1 MLESYSINKTF
12 MASYSINRTLV
23 NLISREFRQDRKLTE
38 GQGYGCLI
46 NVTQKPYLS
55 YINQRQK
62 NFPKN
67 NVINFVWPST
77 TQRQQKLN
85 SQHTSPKLD
94 NWF

>member
-46 NVTQKPYLS
+46 NVT
-55 YINQRQK
+55 
-62 NFPKN
+62 
-67 NVINFVWPST
+67 
-77 TQRQQKLN
+77 
-85 SQHTSPKLD
+85 
-94 NWF
+94 